1 MIRHIV
7 LWKFREDADPAP
19 FLTGLQALKDQI
31 DCIRDLRVTCSAVP
45 DAAFDAVLEA
55 EFDSLEDLDRY
66 KNDPRHLAVS
76 ALCKQIR
83 VSRAAIDITL

>member
-31 DCIRDLRVTCSAVP
+31 DCIRDLRIARSAVP

-66 KNDPRHLAVS
+66 KNDPVIWQSPHCASSS
-76 ALCKQIR
+76 A
-83 VSRAAIDITL
+83 STRAAIDIAL